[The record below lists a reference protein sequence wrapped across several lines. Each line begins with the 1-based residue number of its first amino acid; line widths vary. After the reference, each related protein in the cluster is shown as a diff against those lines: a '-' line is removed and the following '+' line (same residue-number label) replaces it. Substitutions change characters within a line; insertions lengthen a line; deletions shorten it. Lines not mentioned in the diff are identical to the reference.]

1 MSVEAGAP
9 ENFNVE
15 QKLQR
20 QTMEERRLAEMM
32 IPKKKKRLY
41 DKIMFAKKKK
51 NQEVRADKLV
61 LMSFCCVCCIA
72 DLYHYFLNLTD
83 KETKRKTGGHRDAEE
98 VRE

>member
-61 LMSFCCVCCIA
+61 LMSFYCVCCFA
-72 DLYHYFLNLTD
+72 DLYHYFLNFTD

-98 VRE
+98 V

>member
-61 LMSFCCVCCIA
+61 RMSFCCVCCIA
-72 DLYHYFLNLTD
+72 DLYHYFLNFTD

-98 VRE
+98 V

>member
-41 DKIMFAKKKK
+41 DKIMYAKKKK

-61 LMSFCCVCCIA
+61 QTSCCRGICVIA
-72 DLYHYFLNLTD
+72 DLYHYFLNFTD

-98 VRE
+98 V

>member
-61 LMSFCCVCCIA
+61 LMSFCYVCCIA

-98 VRE
+98 V

>member
-61 LMSFCCVCCIA
+61 LMGFCCVCCIA
-72 DLYHYFLNLTD
+72 DLYHYFLNFTD

-98 VRE
+98 V

>member
-61 LMSFCCVCCIA
+61 QMSFYCVCCIA
-72 DLYHYFLNLTD
+72 DLYHYFLNFTD

-98 VRE
+98 V